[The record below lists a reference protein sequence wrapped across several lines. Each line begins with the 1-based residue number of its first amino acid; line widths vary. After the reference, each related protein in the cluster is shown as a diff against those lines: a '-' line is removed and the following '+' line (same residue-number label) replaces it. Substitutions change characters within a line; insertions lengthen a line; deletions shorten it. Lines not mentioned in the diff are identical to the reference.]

1 LNREISPQRFK
12 AVFYITDYF
21 VKEHRFC
28 TLVDTTNWVI
38 IPPPEF
44 KISANPSSVVLRPG
58 EEKNVQLQIQGNAD
72 LQSDAILGATS
83 DYGKNNVQLQF
94 FPSNKTSIPASGS
107 GTYSLLLKANATAEP
122 RTYTF
127 PITANISFPTSITNR
142 GGETFNNN
150 KSVSIVE
157 SSNLT
162 LTVLPPYTT
171 PELLTNF
178 TETWITPIS
187 GIWIFIAGVGTVVV
201 PLLLYLYRKRKRKDP

>member
-1 LNREISPQRFK
+1 
-12 AVFYITDYF
+12 
-21 VKEHRFC
+21 
-28 TLVDTTNWVI
+28 
-38 IPPPEF
+38 
-44 KISANPSSVVLRPG
+44 VLRPG

-107 GTYSLLLKANATAEP
+107 GTYSLLLKAN
-122 RTYTF
+122 
-127 PITANISFPTSITNR
+127 NR

-187 GIWIFIAGVGTVVV
+187 GIWTFIAGVGTVVA